1 MGTIEHGSIP
11 KTNTYS
17 KNLGYVLLYTT
28 NYDNQ
33 LFKCLLNLDRC
44 IKSVSSNGGLLWH
57 GCLGNIAIFV
67 LVMNIKYMNIYI
79 PMKL

>member
-1 MGTIEHGSIP
+1 MNTIQHSCIP
-11 KTNTYS
+11 KTNTYN

-44 IKSVSSNGGLLWH
+44 IKSAWSNGGLLCMDVW
-57 GCLGNIAIFV
+57 GI
-67 LVMNIKYMNIYI
+67 
-79 PMKL
+79 